1 MEVFY
6 VSIFFNYVFTNIP
19 YTYCI
24 VIKVGTVIVM
34 MFPGV
39 LFVVV

>member
-1 MEVFY
+1 MKVFY
-6 VSIFFNYVFTNIP
+6 VSIFFNYVFTNTP
-19 YTYCI
+19 NTYRI
-24 VIKVGTVIVM
+24 VITVGTVIVM